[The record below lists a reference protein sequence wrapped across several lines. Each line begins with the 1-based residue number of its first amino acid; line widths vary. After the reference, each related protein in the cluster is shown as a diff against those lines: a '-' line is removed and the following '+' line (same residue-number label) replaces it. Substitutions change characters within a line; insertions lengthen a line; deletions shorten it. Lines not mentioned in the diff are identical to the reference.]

1 MNTRKKNAKS
11 WHVKHPSGKLRRQ
24 RQMIKERAQTIS
36 LIQSPTEEEE

>member
-11 WHVKHPSGKLRRQ
+11 WGVKHPSGKLRRQ

-36 LIQSPTEEEE
+36 LIKLTEEEE

>member
-36 LIQSPTEEEE
+36 IIKVEEEE

>member
-24 RQMIKERAQTIS
+24 RQMIKERARTIS
-36 LIQSPTEEEE
+36 LIKVEEEE

>member
-24 RQMIKERAQTIS
+24 RQMIKERANTIS
-36 LIQSPTEEEE
+36 LIKVEEEE